1 MRMPEQG
8 PEGEPGLGRERQ
20 FGPGMEPGREQ
31 GWVAALVVQS
41 DADVFAV
48 VVASDAVA
56 AAAGQVLTGASE
68 RSNKRG
74 RAASP
79 AALAVCLVASVRRQ
93 APLWDVAEAAL
104 EAPR

>member
-1 MRMPEQG
+1 MPEQG
-8 PEGEPGLGRERQ
+8 PEGEPGLGRERR

-48 VVASDAVA
+48 VVA

-79 AALAVCLVASVRRQ
+79 AALAVCLVASVRWH
-93 APLWDVAEAAL
+93 ASLWDVAEAAP